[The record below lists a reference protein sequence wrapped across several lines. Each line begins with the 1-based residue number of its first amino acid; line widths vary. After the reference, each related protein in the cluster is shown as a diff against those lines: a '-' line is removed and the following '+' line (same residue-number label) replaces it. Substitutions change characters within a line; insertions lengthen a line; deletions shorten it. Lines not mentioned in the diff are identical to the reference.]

1 MSTINLKLITAPGA
15 SPVAYNTT
23 SAKEF
28 ASNYFKLGPDGISA
42 SRDRK
47 TVSILALI
55 YELASLGGGTNYKS
69 NHAGLIQDAQ
79 VYTGAISNFDMVT
92 AMAAIDWTIGNTAD
106 ATLSASL
113 HTLMTEGRD
122 FAQLSDDQLDRI
134 LAFLNLK
141 IRE

>member
-1 MSTINLKLITAPGA
+1 MSTINLDSIPAPGA
-15 SPVAYNTT
+15 TPITYNAT
-23 SAKEF
+23 SAKTF
-28 ASNYFKLGPDGISA
+28 ASDYFKLGPDGTNS

-69 NHAGLIQDAQ
+69 NHKGLIQDSQ

-92 AMAAIDWTIGNTAD
+92 AMAAVDWTIGNAAD

-113 HTLMTEGRD
+113 PALMLEGRD